1 MPGSSWDPRQYER
14 FREQRAQPYR
24 DLASLVEPAE
34 SMRVAD
40 LGCGTGEL
48 TAWLHETLAARET
61 TGVDSSETMLA
72 AAAPRRREDLR
83 FERADI
89 RTWTP
94 AAPPDLIVSN
104 AALQWVER
112 HDQLWPRLCG
122 LLAGGGQIAV
132 QMPVSDDH
140 PSHTIAR
147 ELAAEPPY
155 RDRLAGYERPFPVL
169 PPERYSELLFE
180 LGFERRLVRLQV
192 YEHLL
197 PSVDSVVSW
206 MEGSLLTPYRER
218 LEAPLYGRLL
228 GEYARRLRA
237 LAPDRRPYLFPFKR
251 LFVWGRLPAGRV
263 AASAATRRQA
273 RPMRRAAS
281 ASSSSGSVE

>member
-1 MPGSSWDPRQYER
+1 MPGSAWDPLQYER

-48 TAWLHETLAARET
+48 TAWLHAALDARET
-61 TGVDSSETMLA
+61 TGIDSSETMLA
-72 AAAPRRREDLR
+72 EAAPRRHEALL
-83 FERADI
+83 FQRADI

-94 AAPPDLIVSN
+94 AAPPDLIFSN
-104 AALQWVER
+104 AALQWVE
-112 HDQLWPRLCG
+112 HHEELWPRLAG
-122 LLAGGGQIAV
+122 LLAAGGQIAA

-140 PSHTIAR
+140 PSHTVAR
-147 ELAAEPPY
+147 ELAGEPPY
-155 RDRLAGYERPFPVL
+155 RDRMAGYERPFPVL
-169 PPERYSELLFE
+169 PPERYAEMLFT

-206 MEGSLLTPYRER
+206 MEGSLLTPFRER
-218 LEAPLYGRLL
+218 LAGPLYERLL

-237 LAPDRRPYLFPFKR
+237 HGPDSRPYLFPFKR
-251 LFVWGRLPAGRV
+251 LFVWGRLPTGRV

-281 ASSSSGSVE
+281 PSSRSGSVE